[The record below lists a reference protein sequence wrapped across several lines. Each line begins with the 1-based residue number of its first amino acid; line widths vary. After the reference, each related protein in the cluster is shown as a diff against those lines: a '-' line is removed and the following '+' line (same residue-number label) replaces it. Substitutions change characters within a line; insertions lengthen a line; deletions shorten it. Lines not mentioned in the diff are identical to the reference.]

1 MTVGWQKTADGRHA
15 AVSGFRLQHRCRV
28 REYVHGCPRQE
39 RATLGDRFIDVLHA
53 ARRGDDAAW
62 AAVYRDLAG
71 PLLGYLRG
79 QNAPD
84 PEDVLGETML
94 QMVRDIDRFNGDEG
108 NFRSWAFTIAHRRLL
123 DARRSRSRK
132 PSDAVGADTI
142 EAALPVVTGA
152 ESTALEEME
161 LDDVLT
167 LLDRLTEEQRE
178 VLLLRLLGDLSVA
191 QTAKVTGR
199 TPDAVK
205 ALTKRGLDR
214 LRTLLGERTAPD
226 PPPPNAGE
234 RR

>member
-1 MTVGWQKTADGRHA
+1 M
-15 AVSGFRLQHRCRV
+15 
-28 REYVHGCPRQE
+28 REYVHGCSRPGE
-39 RATLGDRFIDVLHA
+39 ATLGDRFIDVLHA

-94 QMVRDIDRFNGDEG
+94 QMVRDIDRFTGDEG

-152 ESTALEEME
+152 ESTALEELE
-161 LDDVLT
+161 IDDALT
-167 LLDRLTEEQRE
+167 LLDRLTDEQRE

-226 PPPPNAGE
+226 PPPPNVGE